1 MGFVHQQVTTEL
13 DAICYSKRAGV
24 SFQRL
29 FGGRTVFS
37 SVTQKIPSIIQGTG
51 EERKLSSRMN
61 LAINMAK
68 KGGGAN
74 GETVLVPQ
82 QVSRPQVTITSAD
95 YVPGPS
101 PLIAGHVVIP

>member
-61 LAINMAK
+61 MAINMAK